1 VIVVDSSVW
10 IGFFAGVTNRQTETL
25 LSIPDRND
33 ILVGDIV
40 LLEVLRGT
48 RSERIA
54 RNVEDDLRRFGIV
67 AMLNTDIALKAAQN
81 YRLLR
86 AQGVTI
92 RTTVDLIIAT
102 YCIEH
107 RHRLLHRDRDFDH
120 MQSLGLEFYLA

>member
-1 VIVVDSSVW
+1 MIVVDSSVW
-10 IGFFAGVTNRQTETL
+10 ISFFAGTTNRHVEAL

-48 RSERIA
+48 RSDRIA
-54 RNVEDDLRRFGIV
+54 RSVEDDLRRFSI
-67 AMLNTDIALKAAQN
+67 APMLNDEIAVKAAQN

-92 RTTVDLIIAT
+92 RTTVDLVIAT

-120 MQSLGLEFYLA
+120 MQRLGLEFYLD